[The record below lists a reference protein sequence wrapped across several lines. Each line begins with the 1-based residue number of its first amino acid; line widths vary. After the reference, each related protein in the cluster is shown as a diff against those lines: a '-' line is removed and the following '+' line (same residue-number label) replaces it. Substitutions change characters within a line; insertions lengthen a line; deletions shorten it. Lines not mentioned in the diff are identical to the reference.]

1 MKELNLDLVIIGA
14 GPAGMAAAV
23 AAFDLGIV
31 PTIIERD
38 DDLGGILQ
46 QCIHP
51 GFGLHVFDEEL
62 TGPEFGERYKQ
73 LVLERKI
80 PVMLGTILT
89 EINANK
95 VITAY
100 SPKEGLIKIRAK
112 CVVLSMGARERT
124 RGTIKI
130 PGARPSGV
138 YTAGLAQ
145 RWINMEGKMPG
156 KDIVILGSGDIGLI
170 MARRCTLE
178 GAKVH
183 RVVEI
188 LPYTSGLIRNK
199 VQCLDDFN
207 IPLLLSHTVTHI
219 HENEGGRLKG
229 VTIAEVDA
237 KWVAVPGTEEFVP
250 CDTLLLSVGL
260 QPEVDFALASG
271 IEISAGGGP
280 TVDEQ
285 FNTTVP
291 GIIAC
296 GNVCHIHDLV
306 DNVVQEGVKAGVA
319 AVSYLKKQSSDGSVI
334 PVNPGNGIL
343 YVVPHRMHKNALQT
357 EQPFQFRVRTPGEKV
372 TIGIYSGDNL
382 LKKTKMRHALP
393 SEMITLKTPPIDPT
407 LINKEIHIEIM
418 SEESK

>member
-1 MKELNLDLVIIGA
+1 MNELHLDLVIIGG
-14 GPAGMAAAV
+14 GPAGMASAV
-23 AAFDLGIV
+23 SAFDLGII

-38 DDLGGILQ
+38 NDLGGILQ

-73 LVLERKI
+73 LVIEKEI
-80 PVMLGTILT
+80 PVMFETIIT
-89 EINANK
+89 EINADK

-100 SPKEGLIKIRAK
+100 NPQQGLLKIHAK
-112 CVVLSMGARERT
+112 CIILAMGARERT

-199 VQCLDDFN
+199 VQCLEDFN

-219 HENEGGRLKG
+219 HEDEGGRLKG
-229 VTIAEVDA
+229 VTIAQVDE
-237 KWVAVPGTEEFVP
+237 KWIAIPGTDEFIP

-271 IEISAGGGP
+271 IEISACGGP
-280 TVDEQ
+280 TVDEK
-285 FNTTVP
+285 FRTTVP

-296 GNVCHIHDLV
+296 GNNLHIHDLV
-306 DNVVQEGVKAGVA
+306 DNVTEEGSKAGIA
-319 AVSYLKKQSSDGSVI
+319 AVMYLKNQLSDDSVI
-334 PVNPGNGIL
+334 PVNAGKGIL
-343 YVVPHRMHKNALQT
+343 YVVPHRMHNNAMKT
-357 EQPFQFRVRTPGEKV
+357 EQAFQFRVRQPGEKV
-372 TIGIYSGDNL
+372 TLGIYSGDNL

-393 SEMITLKTPPIDPT
+393 SEMITLKTPPIEDPT
-407 LINKEIHIEIM
+407 LINKEIHIEII
-418 SEESK
+418 SEES

>member
-1 MKELNLDLVIIGA
+1 MKELTLDLVIIGG

-23 AAFDLGIV
+23 SAFDLGIV

-38 DDLGGILQ
+38 NDLGGILQ
-46 QCIHP
+46 QCIHA

-62 TGPEFGERYKQ
+62 TGPEFGERYKKM
-73 LVLERKI
+73 VLEKKI
-80 PVMLGTILT
+80 PVKLNTIIT
-89 EINANK
+89 EINAEK
-95 VITAY
+95 VITAF
-100 SPKEGLIKIRAK
+100 SPSEGLLKIRAK
-112 CVVLSMGARERT
+112 CIVLCMGARERT

-178 GAKVH
+178 GATVH
-183 RVVEI
+183 KVVEI

-219 HENEGGRLKG
+219 HGNERLEG
-229 VTIAEVDA
+229 VTIAQVDE
-237 KWVAVPGTEEFVP
+237 KWVAISGTEEYIP

-260 QPEVDFALASG
+260 QPEIDFALESG
-271 IEISAGGGP
+271 IEISPGGGP
-280 TVDEQ
+280 TVDEN

-319 AVSYLKKQSSDGSVI
+319 AAMYLKKQISEDSVI
-334 PVNPGNGIL
+334 LVKPGNGIL
-343 YVVPHRMHKNALQT
+343 YVVPHRIHNNAMQS
-357 EQPFQFRVRTPGEKV
+357 EQSFQFRVKTPGEKV
-372 TIGIYSGDNL
+372 TIGIYSGKNL
-382 LKKTKMRHALP
+382 LKKAKMRHALP
-393 SEMITLKTPPIDPT
+393 SEMITLKTPPIDAT
-407 LINKEIHIEIM
+407 LLNEEIHIEII
-418 SEESK
+418 SEES

>member
-1 MKELNLDLVIIGA
+1 MNEVALDLVIIGG
-14 GPAGMAAAV
+14 GPAGMAAAIS
-23 AAFDLGIV
+23 AFDLGII

-38 DDLGGILQ
+38 NDLGGILQ

-73 LVLERKI
+73 LVLEREI
-80 PVMLGTILT
+80 PVMLNTIIT

-95 VITAY
+95 VITGY
-100 SPKEGLIKIRAK
+100 NPQQGLVKIHAK
-112 CVVLSMGARERT
+112 CIILSMGARERT

-178 GAKVH
+178 GATVH
-183 RVVEI
+183 KVVEI

-219 HENEGGRLKG
+219 HGNERLEG
-229 VTIAEVDA
+229 VTIAQVDE
-237 KWVAVPGTEEFVP
+237 KWIAIPGTEEFIS

-271 IEISAGGGP
+271 IEISTGGGP

-285 FNTTVP
+285 FRTTVP
-291 GIIAC
+291 GIFAC

-306 DNVVQEGVKAGVA
+306 DNVVQEGSKAGIS
-319 AVSYLKKQSSDGSVI
+319 AVMYLKKQLSDDSEI
-334 PVNPGNGIL
+334 PVNAGKGIL
-343 YVVPHRMHKNALQT
+343 YVVPHRIHSNAMQA
-357 EQPFQFRVRTPGEKV
+357 EQSFQFRVKQPGQEV
-372 TIGIYSGDNL
+372 TLGIYSGDHL
-382 LKKTKMRHALP
+382 LKKTKMRFTMP

-407 LINKEIHIEIM
+407 LIKEEINVEII
-418 SEESK
+418 SWEPL